1 MLGLKMTC
9 DVYRCYAGYW
19 KTLGGFVGAFYF
31 GAKFNCSRWLV
42 CVDNKAF
49 SFLVESKSHCL
60 QNDGCVFSFFSASL
74 RFWKLWISI
83 FAEVFGF
90 TP

>member
-1 MLGLKMTC
+1 MG
-9 DVYRCYAGYW
+9 V
-19 KTLGGFVGAFYF
+19 FYF

-60 QNDGCVFSFFSASL
+60 QNDGCVFSFFFSQFEIL
-74 RFWKLWISI
+74 ETMDLHLC
-83 FAEVFGF
+83 
-90 TP
+90 